1 MKMQIK
7 NVSLLFV
14 VVVVLA
20 LSGCATVPRMPE
32 RADVAAKRFS
42 PPPHKANLY
51 IIRPNR
57 LAYAVLFQV
66 YLNGK
71 LAGSIAT
78 NTYFL
83 FEVEPGKHQIVVVTG
98 ESHSVVTM
106 DLRDGENYFIDVI
119 PKFGLIHARA
129 ELKKLS
135 PEEGR
140 KAVMGTKRIE
150 PLMLSP

>member
-1 MKMQIK
+1 MQMQNK
-7 NVSLLFV
+7 SVSLVFV
-14 VVVVLA
+14 VVVVLT
-20 LSGCATVPRMPE
+20 LCGCATVPLMPE

-42 PPPHKANLY
+42 PTPHKANLY

-78 NTYFL
+78 NTYLL

-98 ESHSVVTM
+98 ESQNAVTM
-106 DLRDGENYFIDVI
+106 DFRDGENYFIDVI
-119 PKFGLIHARA
+119 PKFGLMHARA
-129 ELKKLS
+129 ELKELS

-140 KAVMGTKRIE
+140 KAVMETKRIE
-150 PLMLSP
+150 SLMLSP